1 MKALRNWAMAW
12 SAAAVV
18 GWGPVANAA
27 DMIITSEIP
36 SATNPSPYIEQFIA
50 AVKQRT
56 GGAIQGKYFPASQ
69 LYNDRD
75 GLAALGTGAVHMVWP
90 VSSRL
95 EQFDARVGVASL
107 PFALTSEDMTNP
119 CFSQRFTRQIS
130 GYLEPRGI
138 QVLGFL
144 RTADLIFLMKDR
156 DIQSGDDLKGQKIRV
171 IGGQIM
177 LDAMR
182 AVQASPISM
191 SASEMSAA
199 LSQGAIDGAMTSP
212 AGWMDV
218 LGKTAKFATLA
229 PGMGLATSAVTVDKP
244 WLDALPEDQ
253 RKAIH
258 GVLNEIIVKQWKET
272 VAKDQQLIEQMV
284 AQGGHY
290 RVMAPEQV
298 EQLKARVVAAG
309 AGFRSKHADAIAEL
323 ENIRKECVHDGK

>member
-1 MKALRNWAMAW
+1 MNAFWRKGAPWCAALAI
-12 SAAAVV
+12 
-18 GWGPVANAA
+18 GWGAPAAAA

-36 SATNPSPYIEQFIA
+36 LATNPSPYIEQFIA
-50 AVKQRT
+50 EVAKRTDGAV
-56 GGAIQGKYFPASQ
+56 QGKYFPASQ

-90 VSSRL
+90 VTSRL
-95 EQFDARVGVASL
+95 EQFDARAGLASL
-107 PFALTSEDMTNP
+107 PFALTTEEMTNA
-119 CFSQRFTRQIS
+119 CFADAFTRMIS
-130 GYLEPRGI
+130 GYLEPRGM

-156 DIQSGDDLKGQKIRV
+156 DIRTVADLKGQKVRV

-212 AGWMDV
+212 AGWVDV
-218 LGKTAKFATLA
+218 LGNTARYATLA
-229 PGMGLATSAVTVDKP
+229 PGMGLATSAVTVDKQ
-244 WLDALPEDQ
+244 WLDGLPQAQ
-253 RKAIH
+253 RAAIRE
-258 GVLNEIIVKQWKET
+258 VLQEIIARQWQET
-272 VAKDQQLIEQMV
+272 VAKDRELIDRMV

-290 RVMAPEQV
+290 RVMAPAEV
-298 EQLKARVVAAG
+298 EQLKERFVAAG
-309 AGFRSKHADAIAEL
+309 AGFRGKHADAVAQL
-323 ENIRKECVHDGK
+323 EHIRRECIHDGK

>member
-1 MKALRNWAMAW
+1 MRALWNKAAPWFAALAIGW
-12 SAAAVV
+12 SAGAGAAE
-18 GWGPVANAA
+18 
-27 DMIITSEIP
+27 MIITSEIP
-36 SATNPSPYIEQFIA
+36 LATNPSPYIEQFIA
-50 AVKQRT
+50 EVGKRT
-56 GGAIQGKYFPASQ
+56 DGAIQGKYFPASQ

-95 EQFDARVGVASL
+95 EQFDARVGLASL
-107 PFALTSEDMTNP
+107 PFALTTDEMTNA
-119 CFSQRFTRQIS
+119 CFADGFTRMIS

-156 DIQSGDDLKGQKIRV
+156 DIQRVADLKGQKVRV

-182 AVQASPISM
+182 SVQASPISM

-212 AGWMDV
+212 AGWVDV
-218 LGKTAKFATLA
+218 LGNTARYATLA
-229 PGMGLATSAVTVDKP
+229 PGMGLATSAVTVDKQ
-244 WLDALPEDQ
+244 WLDALPEAQ
-253 RKAIH
+253 RKTIH
-258 GVLNEIIVKQWKET
+258 DVLAEIIARQWQET
-272 VAKDQQLIEQMV
+272 VAKDRQLIEQMV

-290 RVMAPEQV
+290 RVMAPEDV
-298 EQLKARVVAAG
+298 EKLKARFVAAG
-309 AGFRSKHADAIAEL
+309 EGFRNKHADAIAQL
-323 ENIRKECVHDGK
+323 EKVRKECIHDGK

>member
-1 MKALRNWAMAW
+1 MSAFRNWTIAW
-12 SAAAVV
+12 STAVVV
-18 GWGPVANAA
+18 GWGAVANAA

-36 SATNPSPYIEQFIA
+36 LATNPSPYIEQFIA
-50 AVKQRT
+50 EVNQRT
-56 GGAIQGKYFPASQ
+56 DGAIQGKYFPASQ

-95 EQFDARVGVASL
+95 EQFDTRVGLASL
-107 PFALTSEDMTNP
+107 PFALSSEEMTNP
-119 CFSQRFTRQIS
+119 CFAGKFTRQIS

-156 DIQSGDDLKGQKIRV
+156 DIQSVADLKGQKIRV

-212 AGWMDV
+212 AGWVDV
-218 LGKTAKFATLA
+218 LGNTARFATLA
-229 PGMGLATSAVTVDKP
+229 PGMGLATSAVTVDKQ
-244 WLDALPEDQ
+244 WLDALPEAQ
-253 RKAIH
+253 RNVIH
-258 GVLNEIIVKQWKET
+258 EVLDDIITRQWQET
-272 VAKDQQLIEQMV
+272 VAKDRQLIEQMV

-298 EQLKARVVAAG
+298 DKLKARVVAAG
-309 AGFRSKHADAIAEL
+309 EGFRGKHADAVAEL